1 MPKHKLSKTACLG
14 KKRSVAQF
22 ITVSQTNH
30 KILIYLATM
39 RGPRTKIGHYWISF
53 GHCQP

>member
-14 KKRSVAQF
+14 KKRSAAQF

-30 KILIYLATM
+30 KTLIYLTTM
-39 RGPRTKIGHYWISF
+39 RGPRTKTGHYWRSF
-53 GHCQP
+53 CYC